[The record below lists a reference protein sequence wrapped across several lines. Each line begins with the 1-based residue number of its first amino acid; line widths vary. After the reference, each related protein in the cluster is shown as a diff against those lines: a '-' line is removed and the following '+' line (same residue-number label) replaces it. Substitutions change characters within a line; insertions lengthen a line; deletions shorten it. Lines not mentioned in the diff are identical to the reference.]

1 MLYFLPTCHSLLSF
15 SHFTFARTRTQTLL
29 LFVPLLDSVVVV
41 TGTLVTFVVVVACK
55 RSDKAKSQAS
65 KQKPA
70 QVKKKLYLLDPGISF
85 ISDTAAAQSIPTA
98 TAAAAS
104 RTVTATVA
112 ATATAAAAAV
122 ASLAAVARN
131 SYSPLNFKLNS
142 EQEQQTATI
151 DSCRQQQQQQQQK
164 KQC

>member
-15 SHFTFARTRTQTLL
+15 SHFTFARTRTHTLL
-29 LFVPLLDSVVVV
+29 LFVPLLDSVVVVVVV

-85 ISDTAAAQSIPTA
+85 ISDTAAAQSIATA

-104 RTVTATVA
+104 RTPTATVA

-142 EQEQQTATI
+142 EQEQQ
-151 DSCRQQQQQQQQK
+151 
-164 KQC
+164 

>member
-15 SHFTFARTRTQTLL
+15 SHFTFARTRTHTLL
-29 LFVPLLDSVVVV
+29 LFVPLFPSVVVVAV

-85 ISDTAAAQSIPTA
+85 ISDTAAAQSIATA

-104 RTVTATVA
+104 RTPTATVA
-112 ATATAAAAAV
+112 ATAAAAAV

-151 DSCRQQQQQQQQK
+151 DSCRQQQQQQQLK
-164 KQC
+164 K

>member
-1 MLYFLPTCHSLLSF
+1 MLCFLPTCHSLLSF
-15 SHFTFARTRTQTLL
+15 SHFTFARTRTHTLL
-29 LFVPLLDSVVVV
+29 LFVPLFPSVVVV

-85 ISDTAAAQSIPTA
+85 ISDTAAAQSIATA

-104 RTVTATVA
+104 RTPTATVA
-112 ATATAAAAAV
+112 ATASAAAAAV

-151 DSCRQQQQQQQQK
+151 DSCRQQQQQQQK